1 MSNKCLNF
9 RVLAILLAFLNCSRV
24 SGLYG
29 WGPCPSIPIDI
40 EQYVSSKNDY
50 FVYSLGDFRA
60 EDYLGTW
67 YDILRNAD
75 FPWSKGNCTKNHYYI
90 RDDGRLGFLGSE
102 IVNGKNI
109 SVEAEVFIDLS
120 IPGQLWVKFFRFAPL
135 GDYKVIHTDY
145 KRSALVLS
153 CKSFW
158 IFHRK
163 FAWII
168 ARDFNIEV
176 PSYYKII
183 ESLGIPMTEM
193 IKTNHKNC

>member
-1 MSNKCLNF
+1 MSNKDLNF
-9 RVLAILLAFLNCSRV
+9 RVLAILLAFLNCPRV

-75 FPWSKGNCTKNHYYI
+75 FPWSKGNCTKSHYYI

-120 IPGQLWVKFFRFAPL
+120 IPGQLWIKFLGLLLLETIKLYILIIRGLRLCCHANRF
-135 GDYKVIHTDY
+135 GFSTG
-145 KRSALVLS
+145 S
-153 CKSFW
+153 
-158 IFHRK
+158 
-163 FAWII
+163 
-168 ARDFNIEV
+168 
-176 PSYYKII
+176 
-183 ESLGIPMTEM
+183 SLGLSLEILF
-193 IKTNHKNC
+193 IQYF